1 MIQQVTHNIKVSVQS
16 QFKGLY
22 FKGGQQ
28 FHNFA
33 YTISIENLSEKTVQL
48 ISRYWVI
55 KDALNKTE
63 IVQGRGVIG
72 QQPIL
77 KPGELHTYSSGC
89 LLVAPIGSM
98 EGYYVMQTDEKKLEV
113 SIPKFKL
120 SAPFAMS

>member
-1 MIQQVTHNIKVSVQS
+1 MIQQVTHNIKVSVQT

-22 FKGGQQ
+22 FRRGQQ
-28 FHNFA
+28 YHNFS

-72 QQPIL
+72 LQPIL